1 MKRQPLVLAI
11 SNADDTQLE
20 MLSAVPH
27 VRVRSVDDLT
37 EEAKQAE
44 AILHWAGSRELLRQ
58 AFVSSPK
65 VSTRAQRD
73 WTRHCF
79 PNLLR
84 ARFR

>member
-65 VSTRAQRD
+65 VRWVHSRSAGLDKTL
-73 WTRHCF
+73 F
-79 PNLLR
+79 PELV
-84 ARFR
+84 